1 MADTPENVEGLIFGT
16 EKDRRYT
23 QDSPILPDVW
33 LEYAKTPNEPVDL
46 LLTPHRDMSA
56 GQLAKAIRNRLSL
69 EPKKHKRKEGSPEI
83 AFAQGSVV
91 ARLYFKELIRV
102 VLPMTPWWQRYVW
115 KGTGTYLRR
124 FDKDSDAK
132 QLLAEALEVFA
143 NEESEDR
150 LPLSPD
156 LLWMARIVGA
166 IAGMTKGT
174 KKKGEGAE
182 PSTPAKTVDQIK
194 RLIADLKVPEKDEE
208 QLVWLVGRNREATTA
223 VKKSTLAI
231 KADAARLLF
240 KVSCAK
246 LTWAVIDSGIDAT
259 HPAFRARD
267 RDGSL
272 FDDPFELDGARWLNR
287 TRVVKTYDFNRI
299 RNLLNPDN
307 LTKEKLREK
316 IPDIGEAQWTRVE
329 DLLDGLQRSLQ
340 TGRDVDWVLLE
351 PFLEV
356 EHSEPDY
363 KEPQHTHGTH
373 VAGILAGDWEKPDGQ
388 EGPPLQ
394 GVCPDLKL
402 YDLRVL
408 DDNGEGTEFSII
420 AALQFLRYLNAHHDY
435 IVVHGANLSLSIKHD
450 VTNYACGRTPVCD
463 ECERVV
469 NNGVVVVAAAGNL
482 GTVKYRIDTGFLEG
496 YNAMSVTDPGNAE
509 SVITV
514 GATHRNRPHTYGV
527 SYFSSRGPTGDGRTK
542 PDLVAPGEKIT
553 APIPGEAKGR
563 KDGTSMAAP
572 HVSGAAAML
581 MARHSEFI
589 GEANEIKRILC
600 ETATDLGRERFF
612 QGSGML
618 DVLRAL
624 QSV

>member
-1 MADTPENVEGLIFGT
+1 MAEKPENIQELIFGT
-16 EKDRRYT
+16 EKERRYT

-33 LEYAKTPNEPVDL
+33 LKFAETPNEPVDL
-46 LLTPHRDMSA
+46 LLTPHRDVSA
-56 GQLAKAIRNRLSL
+56 GHLANKIRNRLD
-69 EPKKHKRKEGSPEI
+69 EDPKKPKRRKQPLEI
-83 AFAQGSVV
+83 AFAQGTV
-91 ARLYFKELIRV
+91 AVRLYFGELIRV
-102 VLPMTPWWQRYVW
+102 VLPMTPWWQRFVW
-115 KGTGTYLRR
+115 RGTGKYLR
-124 FDKDSDAK
+124 
-132 QLLAEALEVFA
+132 QLEREPAATRYLAEALVEF
-143 NEESEDR
+143 ERDDIKDK

-166 IAGMTKGT
+166 IAGTTKDT
-174 KKKGEGAE
+174 KKTGKKSA
-182 PSTPAKTVDQIK
+182 PPTPVKTVDQIK
-194 RLIADLKVPEKDEE
+194 LLIEDLKVPDQDEKK
-208 QLVWLVGRNREATTA
+208 LVWLVGRNRKATTA

-259 HPAFRARD
+259 HPAFRAKNEHGVPYHEWSEG
-267 RDGSL
+267 DGHQI
-272 FDDPFELDGARWLNR
+272 RNR
-287 TRVVKTYDFNRI
+287 TRVVATYDFNRV
-299 RNLLNPDN
+299 RWLMDPNN
-307 LTKEKLREK
+307 LTKSRVQREFPYIDDAK
-316 IPDIGEAQWTRVE
+316 WAEIK
-329 DLLDGLQRSLQ
+329 DGLLGLRRSL
-340 TGRDVDWVLLE
+340 TSGRDVDWGLLE
-351 PFLEV
+351 PLLKLPEDKAGYTPPN
-356 EHSEPDY
+356 HS
-363 KEPQHTHGTH
+363 HGTH
-373 VAGILAGDWEKPDGQ
+373 VAGILAGDWTQPDGQ
-388 EGPPLQ
+388 VGAPIQ
-394 GVCPDLKL
+394 GVCPDLNL

-408 DDNGEGTEFSII
+408 GDDGTGDEFSII
-420 AALQFLRYLNAHHDY
+420 AALQFIRYLNAHHDY

-482 GTVKYRIDTGFLEG
+482 GTVKYRTDKGFLEG
-496 YNAMSVTDPGNAE
+496 YNAMSITDPGNAE

-527 SYFSSRGPTGDGRTK
+527 SYFSSRGPTGDGRAK

-553 APIPGEAKGR
+553 APIPGESKGR

-581 MARHSEFI
+581 MARHNEFV
-589 GEANEIKRILC
+589 GEANKIKRILC